1 MKYDFD
7 LTVIGGGS
15 AGLLAARVAPNL
27 GVKTALIERGR
38 LGGDCLWTGCVPSKA
53 LLASAKAAHTLHTAD
68 RFGLPGSDAPIDTA
82 KVWQR
87 IHDIQ
92 EDIAAHEDSPEAVAA
107 GGTEVIFGEA
117 LVEDGHRVRVGDRV
131 IFTRYILICTGS
143 WPTAP
148 PIDGLQEIGFLTSE
162 TIFQLERAPASLLIV
177 GGGPIGVEMAQAMN
191 RLGVKVTLLEA
202 FDRIL
207 TRDEPSLSEQLLAVL
222 RNEGVDAQVGVRL
235 ERAERHNG
243 KTLYGEA
250 GGGKE
255 TWSADEIFVAAG
267 RAPNI
272 ESLGLAKAGVET
284 GPKGVIVDKHLRSSV
299 SSIYAVG
306 DCAGRFLFTHSAG
319 AETGAALRNMFYP
332 GGQDAPTIVPWTTF
346 TDPELAHV
354 GVTSEE
360 ARKAHGQDGI
370 CLHEADLAK
379 SDRARADS
387 ASSGKIVVVTKKGS
401 HEILGAHILGPSA
414 GEMIGQF
421 SLAIQQQ
428 IPLVPAFRDL
438 IQVYPTYATSIT
450 QLTEEAVYE
459 QLERPFYRA
468 ARKLGD
474 LLGE

>member
-1 MKYDFD
+1 MKYDLD
-7 LTVIGGGS
+7 LTIIGGGS

-27 GVKTALIERGR
+27 GVKAALIERGR

-53 LLASAKAAHTLHTAD
+53 LLASAKVAHTLRTAD
-68 RFGLPGSDAPIDTA
+68 RLGLPVSDAPIDTA

-87 IHDIQ
+87 VRDVQ
-92 EDIAAHEDSPEAVAA
+92 EEIAAHEDSPEAIAA

-117 LVEDGHRVRVGDRV
+117 LVEDGHNVRVGDRV
-131 IFTRYILICTGS
+131 LSTRYILICTGS
-143 WPTAP
+143 RPTAP
-148 PIDGLQEIGFLTSE
+148 PIDGLQKTGFLTSE
-162 TIFQLERAPASLLIV
+162 TIFRLERAPASLLIV

-202 FDRIL
+202 LERVLI
-207 TRDEPSLSEQLLAVL
+207 REEPDLSEQLLAVL
-222 RNEGVDAQVGVRL
+222 RNEGVGARVGVRL
-235 ERAERHNG
+235 ERAEHG
-243 KTLYGEA
+243 PAKALCGSTD
-250 GGGKE
+250 GKE
-255 TWSADEIFVAAG
+255 QTWTAEEIFVAAG

-272 ESLGLAKAGVET
+272 ESLGLDKVGVET
-284 GPKGVIVDKHLRSSV
+284 GPKGITVDKRLRSSV

-306 DCAGRFLFTHSAG
+306 DCAGRFLFTHTAG
-319 AETGAALRNMFYP
+319 AETAAALRNMFYP

-354 GVTSEE
+354 GMTSDE
-360 ARKAHGQDGI
+360 ARKTHGQHGI
-370 CLHEADLAK
+370 CLHEANLAE
-379 SDRARADS
+379 SDRARADG

-421 SLAIQQQ
+421 TLAIQRQ

-438 IQVYPTYATSIT
+438 IQVYPTYATPIA

-459 QLERPFYRA
+459 QLGRPFYRA
-468 ARKLGD
+468 VRKLGD